1 MLACSAVVL
10 TVEQPCEV
18 VMAAGGLPAAY
29 RLEQIH
35 FHWRSEHTLR
45 GKRWVYMLI
54 SSHLAL
60 SDAKSL
66 IVWRRD
72 DLFSDSLSI
81 FLRSQDF

>member
-1 MLACSAVVL
+1 MLAYSAVVL

-35 FHWRSEHTLR
+35 FHWRSEHTFQ
-45 GKRWVYMLI
+45 GKRWVHVLI
-54 SSHLAL
+54 SSLLVL

-66 IVWRRD
+66 W
-72 DLFSDSLSI
+72 
-81 FLRSQDF
+81 